1 MSIPNAS
8 GKKPNKLIGE
18 TSPYLLQHAFNP
30 VNWYPWGE
38 EALQQATI
46 ENKVILVSIGYSAC
60 HWCHVMERE
69 SFEDETVAAFM
80 NKHFINI
87 KIDREERPDLDH
99 IYMDAVQAMTGS
111 GGWPLNVFL
120 TPEKKPF
127 YGGTYFPPVRAHGR
141 SSWIDILTAVN
152 KAWEEKKEDIIEQ
165 ADNLTGHLRKSNSFG
180 QLFTQPVNQDKTQL
194 EEQLTQ
200 VFSNI
205 MKTADR
211 DWGGFGP
218 APKFPQTGVIR
229 FLLQYYYH
237 TGNNEALTQARLS
250 IDKMLQGGIYDQV
263 GGGLARYST
272 DTEWLVP
279 HFEKMLYDN
288 ALFIIALSDAYRLTQ
303 DASYER
309 AIRRTVSFVQSELGN
324 GSGAFYAALDAD
336 SEGEEGKYYVWSK
349 AEIVRILGPD
359 ANLFC
364 DFFNISETGNWEGKN
379 IPRMLANVNSFAES
393 RQMNAV
399 AIEAMLDK
407 GLEKLHAFRKKRKR
421 PQLDDKII
429 LSWNA
434 LMITALAKAGGAL
447 GESEYMQAA
456 EKCFGFLIQK
466 FRKNEAA
473 GGFYHTCKKDIAKFP
488 AFLDDYAFLIQA
500 SIHMQEVSSD
510 TRFLIWAKELTDHV
524 LTYFADKST
533 GYFFFTS
540 NDQTDVILRK
550 KEVYDGAMPSA
561 NSIMAENLQYLSVV
575 FDKPDWLDLS
585 VKALNGISK
594 AVVEYPTSF
603 SNWCILIMNQLYG
616 YNELVITG
624 FGYKEARQKLLKKY
638 IPARILQTADK
649 ENDLFPLLRGKMYGG
664 ETWYY
669 LCKNYVCN
677 LPVLTFSELMKM
689 LNTVKN
695 N

>member
-80 NKHFINI
+80 NRHFINI

-359 ANLFC
+359 ENLF
-364 DFFNISETGNWEGKN
+364 
-379 IPRMLANVNSFAES
+379 
-393 RQMNAV
+393 
-399 AIEAMLDK
+399 
-407 GLEKLHAFRKKRKR
+407 
-421 PQLDDKII
+421 
-429 LSWNA
+429 
-434 LMITALAKAGGAL
+434 
-447 GESEYMQAA
+447 
-456 EKCFGFLIQK
+456 
-466 FRKNEAA
+466 
-473 GGFYHTCKKDIAKFP
+473 
-488 AFLDDYAFLIQA
+488 
-500 SIHMQEVSSD
+500 
-510 TRFLIWAKELTDHV
+510 
-524 LTYFADKST
+524 
-533 GYFFFTS
+533 
-540 NDQTDVILRK
+540 
-550 KEVYDGAMPSA
+550 
-561 NSIMAENLQYLSVV
+561 
-575 FDKPDWLDLS
+575 
-585 VKALNGISK
+585 
-594 AVVEYPTSF
+594 
-603 SNWCILIMNQLYG
+603 
-616 YNELVITG
+616 
-624 FGYKEARQKLLKKY
+624 
-638 IPARILQTADK
+638 
-649 ENDLFPLLRGKMYGG
+649 
-664 ETWYY
+664 
-669 LCKNYVCN
+669 
-677 LPVLTFSELMKM
+677 
-689 LNTVKN
+689 
-695 N
+695 